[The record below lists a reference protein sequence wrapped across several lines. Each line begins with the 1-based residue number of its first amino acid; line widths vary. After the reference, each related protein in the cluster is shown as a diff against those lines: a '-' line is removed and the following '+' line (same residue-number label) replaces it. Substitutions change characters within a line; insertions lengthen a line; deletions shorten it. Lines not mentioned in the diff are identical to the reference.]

1 MQIRTLPIT
10 CKGLL
15 TSVLLVNLVACAA
28 PNSIADTPTPTSAN
42 NQTATVPKNSLEQ
55 YKISVNGMGPIRIGM
70 TVTEA
75 SKAAGVELIGYGS
88 GKPEPGSTCRYVRPK
103 DGPPELDFMLAGDR
117 IVRVD
122 VRKRFFKEVDGRPVE
137 VDIGDKSR
145 ITTQEGAKIGDTEAR
160 IKALY
165 PNVEVTGHKYVP
177 KGHYLMVKP
186 TDPKLANYRLIFET
200 DGDRV
205 TYIRSGRLPEVEW
218 LERCG

>member
-1 MQIRTLPIT
+1 MQIRTLPVT
-10 CKGLL
+10 RKVLL

-28 PNSIADTPTPTSAN
+28 PNGITDTSTPASPDN
-42 NQTATVPKNSLEQ
+42 ESVTVPKNSLEQ
-55 YKISVNGMGPIRIGM
+55 YKISVNGMEPIQIGM

-88 GKPEPGSTCRYVRPK
+88 GKPEPGSTCRYVRSK

-122 VRKRFFKEVDGRPVE
+122 VRRQFFKEVDGRPVE

-145 ITTQEGAKIGDTEAR
+145 ITTQEGAKVGDTEAR

-177 KGHYLMVKP
+177 KGHYLIVTSK
-186 TDPKLANYRLIFET
+186 DPKLANYRLIFET

-205 TYIRSGRLPEVEW
+205 TYIRSGRLPEVNW
-218 LERCG
+218 VERCG